1 MLRALSISIVLA
13 AAVSGVAAAA
23 EPPCDV
29 IVAGGSLASL
39 AAAVT
44 AANSTPAPAVCF
56 LELTDWP
63 GGQLTASGV
72 PCPDFGPDNGQPNNL
87 PKSFADFLWGPSM
100 PGDTNLGRCWVSK
113 KCMQA
118 PHAIAAF
125 VMPLLA
131 ALPNLRVYMQTAV
144 LHAAR
149 DSGTGAVTG
158 VTAVRRTAVAGTT
171 GYELPLSQQVEDW
184 YSPATSARFTKETL
198 ELVLSPS
205 GIVIE
210 ATEFGDVLSTGG
222 LPLAQGIEAPLEN
235 STASI
240 TSCGQAMTY
249 PFSVMYS
256 AAPAPSPDPVPQGSA
271 EGEPWGSQGL
281 SWARVWT
288 YRRSLSAPTATIDD
302 VVVGDISC
310 MNVGGGN
317 DAINVYQFLPTDS
330 PEFARQRATPTAWR
344 GGVNVTALH
353 SAEQRAFAFYHHY
366 ITSPNASGGT
376 AGHLSMA
383 AEQMGT
389 GHGLSKMPYLR
400 DARRSAAGLGGFR
413 LTYADLANADPR
425 NKSYAVRWPDTVAI
439 GTYFYADIHKMDPQ
453 FCALPPYLTDGSGA
467 AILPY
472 FIPFRAL
479 TVAGAPNLLVAGK
492 SLAQTFWA
500 SAGTRL
506 HPEEWATGVAA
517 GAAAAWMARLGLDS
531 AAALARV
538 GELQAILAA
547 AGQPLYWSH

>member
-1 MLRALSISIVLA
+1 MLRAYVLA
-13 AAVSGVAAAA
+13 ALLAGVAAKEA
-23 EPPCDV
+23 PCDV
-29 IVAGGSLASL
+29 LVAGGSLASL

-44 AANSTPAPAVCF
+44 AANATPAPSVCF
-56 LELTDWP
+56 LEITDWP

-87 PKSFADFLWGPSM
+87 PASFAAFLWGPTM
-100 PGDTNLGRCWVSK
+100 PGDTNLGRCWVSR

-125 VMPLLA
+125 VTPLLA

-149 DSGTGAVTG
+149 DGATGAIAG
-158 VTAVRRTAVAGTT
+158 VTAVRRAPVAGTT
-171 GYELPLSQQVEDW
+171 GYEVPLSQQVEDW
-184 YSPATSARFTKETL
+184 YDPANSARFTKETL
-198 ELVLSPS
+198 ELTLSPA
-205 GIVIE
+205 GVVIE
-210 ATEFGDVLSTGG
+210 ATEFGDVLSTGAS
-222 LPLAQGIEAPLEN
+222 LPLAQGIEAPFEN

-249 PFSVMYS
+249 PFSVLYS
-256 AAPAPSPDPVPQGSA
+256 AAPAPSPDPVPPGDA
-271 EGEPWGSQGL
+271 EGEPWGSQGQT
-281 SWARVWT
+281 WERVWT
-288 YRRSLSAPTATIDD
+288 YRRSLSKPTATIDD
-302 VVVGDISC
+302 VFAGDISC
-310 MNVGGGN
+310 QNIGGGN
-317 DAINVYQFLPTDS
+317 DAINVYPFLPTDS

-366 ITSPNASGGT
+366 INSPNASRGT

-389 GHGLSKMPYLR
+389 AHGLSKMPYLR

-413 LTYADLANADPR
+413 LTYSDLADADPR
-425 NKSYAVRWPDTVAI
+425 NKSYAVRWADTVAI
-439 GTYFYADIHKMDPQ
+439 GTYYYADIHKMDAA
-453 FCALPPYLTDGSGA
+453 FCALPAYLTKGSGA

-506 HPEEWATGVAA
+506 HPEEWASGVAA

-538 GELQAILAA
+538 GELQGILAG
-547 AGQPLYWSH
+547 AGQPLWWSPPAH